1 MNNFGVSGQG
11 GSLGRILAE
20 FDSTNNSTSSSNEYE
35 PLPKTSAQ
43 IFMKNLIYGITAFL
57 AIVALVLLIYAIY
70 LLCVHCQQ
78 NRKVVIGGVEYYAS
92 PPSIGGSETS
102 RDLIALR
109 DSYLS
114 AKKRVG
120 GKVLQ

>member
-1 MNNFGVSGQG
+1 MNNFGVNGQV

-20 FDSTNNSTSSSNEYE
+20 IDSTNNSTSSNE
-35 PLPKTSAQ
+35 PKPKTNAQ

-92 PPSIGGSETS
+92 PPSIAGSETS

-109 DSYLS
+109 DSDLS